1 MSELLAQPLLRG
13 LLLAALFLFVTG
25 IAFVLSRAFD
35 RRLLVRQRLEET
47 ASPSTVVGRQST
59 LRAQATKSA
68 WTKLVDTIE
77 TRPLYAEPHQDNA
90 ASVKLLERLGFKRVG
105 TDDDF
110 LVFALD

>member
-1 MSELLAQPLLRG
+1 MSELLAQPLFRG

-47 ASPSTVVGRQST
+47 ASPSTVIGRQST

-77 TRPLYAEPHQDNA
+77 TSGLSLADSKGDVLRKKLVAAE
-90 ASVKLLERLGFKRVG
+90 
-105 TDDDF
+105 
-110 LVFALD
+110 